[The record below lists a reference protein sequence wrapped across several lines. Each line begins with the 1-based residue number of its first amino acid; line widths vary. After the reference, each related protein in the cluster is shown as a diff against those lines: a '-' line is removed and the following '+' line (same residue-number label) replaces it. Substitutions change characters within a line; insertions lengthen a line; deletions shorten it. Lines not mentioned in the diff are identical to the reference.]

1 MIRTLDDFC
10 AALEWATER
19 YWLRWKIETQAIR
32 TQTRSVIG
40 MYSTCPIAAVC
51 TVTENR
57 FCNWTKA
64 RHALGMPEGLARD
77 ISVACDCNM
86 NMLNE
91 PQRNMRRQILNTLC
105 AANARQ
111 KILLATIEKRK

>member
-1 MIRTLDDFC
+1 M
-10 AALEWATER
+10 
-19 YWLRWKIETQAIR
+19 QAIR
-32 TQTRSVIG
+32 TEMRGVIG

-51 TVTENR
+51 TATANR
-57 FCNWTKA
+57 FCNWTTA

-86 NMLNE
+86 RMLTG
-91 PQRNMRRQILNTLC
+91 PQQDMRRQILRTLC

-111 KILLATIEKRK
+111 KILLATLAKRK